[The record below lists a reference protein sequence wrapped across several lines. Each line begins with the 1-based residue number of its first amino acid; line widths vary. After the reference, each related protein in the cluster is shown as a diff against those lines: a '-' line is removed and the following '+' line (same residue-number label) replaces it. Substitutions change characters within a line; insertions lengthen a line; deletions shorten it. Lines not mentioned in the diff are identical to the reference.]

1 MMNQFLQTM
10 LDRGLTIDTVYD
22 IGACKGKW
30 SSSMKS
36 GTLSSSEF
44 FLFEANPNYDSILK
58 NTGFRYFN
66 TVLSN
71 PGRTSVNFYN
81 GTDTGDSYYKETTK
95 WYDSKCSIE
104 LPCTTL
110 DNIVQTY
117 KIPKPD
123 FIKIDTQGSELDILS
138 GAIDTMRDVK
148 LIYTEC
154 PIIQYNSGSPGIQE
168 YLNFFKKINFIPV
181 NIFEI
186 HRLEDVLVQIDIM
199 FVKADIKDQFL
210 EKTNNIRPFIF

>member
-1 MMNQFLQTM
+1 MINQFLQLM
-10 LDRGLTIDTVYD
+10 LNQGLTIDTVYD

-30 SSSMKS
+30 SSDMKTE
-36 GTLSSSEF
+36 TLISSEF

-71 PGRTSVNFYN
+71 PGRTTVDFYN

-95 WYDSKCSIE
+95 WYDGKRSIK

-117 KIPKPD
+117 KLPKPD

-138 GAIDTMRDVK
+138 GAVDTISDVK

-154 PIIQYNSGSPGIQE
+154 PIIQYNTGSPGIQE
-168 YLNFFKKINFIPV
+168 YLNFFKKLNFIPV

-199 FVKADIKDQFL
+199 FVRADIKDQFL
-210 EKTNNIRPFIF
+210 EKTNNIRPFIL

>member
-1 MMNQFLQTM
+1 MMNQFLQLM
-10 LDRGLTIDTVYD
+10 LNQGLTIGTVYD

-30 SSSMKS
+30 SSGMKT
-36 GTLSSSEF
+36 GTLTSSDF

-71 PGRTSVNFYN
+71 PGRDTVDFYN

-95 WYDSKCSIE
+95 WYDSKCSIK

-117 KIPKPD
+117 KLPKPD

-138 GAIDTMRDVK
+138 GAVDTISDVK

-154 PIIQYNSGSPGIQE
+154 PIIQYNTGSPGIQE
-168 YLNFFKKINFIPV
+168 YLNFFKKLNFIPV

-199 FVKADIKDQFL
+199 FVRADIKDQFL
-210 EKTNNIRPFIF
+210 EKTNNIRPFIL